1 MSIIYHV
8 EPDDS
13 GLAQHCLDQRQEL
26 RRVGGVRRRILILS
40 LFYRVAGSV
49 LRLLKVLRW
58 LNCKKWSFNGHCFI
72 QKRQL
77 FNVSLKRGSKHSTT
91 ACVSFRLSSQNGFC
105 TAHPHRICLQDFAGQ
120 EDQRIRIKRMF
131 ECAHLQGKSEQIQIS
146 AKERQTWCRWQF
158 LTFNEL
164 SWKGVEGL
172 SLSLSL
178 SLSLWSYRVT
188 PMRTMKR
195 KPAEASRSKLT
206 KCMKHAALLNNA
218 SGIIWPM
225 PRSELLRLYLS
236 AGLIEDDT

>member
-1 MSIIYHV
+1 MSVIYHV
-8 EPDDS
+8 QPDDS

-40 LFYRVAGSV
+40 RLYRVDPCSWFSPVQSWDFWRSWGGLIV
-49 LRLLKVLRW
+49 
-58 LNCKKWSFNGHCFI
+58 SFNGHCFI

-77 FNVSLKRGSKHSTT
+77 FNVSLKQGSKHSTT
-91 ACVSFRLSSQNGFC
+91 ACVSFRLSSQNGFCRFC

-164 SWKGVEGL
+164 SWKGVEGR
-172 SLSLSL
+172 SL
-178 SLSLWSYRVT
+178 
-188 PMRTMKR
+188 
-195 KPAEASRSKLT
+195 
-206 KCMKHAALLNNA
+206 
-218 SGIIWPM
+218 
-225 PRSELLRLYLS
+225 
-236 AGLIEDDT
+236 

>member
-40 LFYRVAGSV
+40 LFYCVAGSV

-77 FNVSLKRGSKHSTT
+77 FNVSLKQGSKHSTT

-146 AKERQTWCRWQF
+146 AKERHTWCRWQF

-164 SWKGVEGL
+164 SWKGVEGR

-178 SLSLWSYRVT
+178 ADLIVSHQWEQWNVSQQ
-188 PMRTMKR
+188 KQ
-195 KPAEASRSKLT
+195 AEANLQNAWSMQRCWTMHLASFDP
-206 KCMKHAALLNNA
+206 CPDQSFSDSICLLA
-218 SGIIWPM
+218 S
-225 PRSELLRLYLS
+225 
-236 AGLIEDDT
+236 